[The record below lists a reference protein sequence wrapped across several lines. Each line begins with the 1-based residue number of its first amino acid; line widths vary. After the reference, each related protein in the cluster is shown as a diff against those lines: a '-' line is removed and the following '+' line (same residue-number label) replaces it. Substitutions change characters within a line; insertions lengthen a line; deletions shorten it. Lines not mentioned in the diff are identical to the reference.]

1 MKTNLST
8 KKIALAGVF
17 TALAVVGSF
26 ISFPVAGSK
35 CAPVQH
41 MVNILAAVTLGPFW
55 GIGIAFI
62 ASLLRNLLALGS
74 LMAFPGSMVGA
85 LCCGLVYH
93 FSRKLSLTCAAEA
106 LGTGILGGIAAYPVA
121 VYLMGLTPAGIFVYV
136 VPFLISTVAGSILA
150 FLLITVLEKGGVMIG
165 GEESGGIGLPDH
177 VKERDGLLMAL
188 LLTECMAQSGKDL
201 GAIID
206 EMLADIGR
214 LEFARRGLS
223 ITDEQMA
230 RFRAETVP
238 AYTADEIAGKRVLD
252 VDRRDGV
259 KLLLEGDAW
268 VMMRPSGTEPLVRIY
283 AEAATTDEVNELLDA
298 AEAVVTSL

>member
-106 LGTGILGGIAAYPVA
+106 LGTGILGGIAAYP
-121 VYLMGLTPAGIFVYV
+121 MGLTPAGIFVYI

-150 FLLITVLEKGGVMIG
+150 FLLITVLEKGGVMR
-165 GEESGGIGLPDH
+165 E
-177 VKERDGLLMAL
+177 
-188 LLTECMAQSGKDL
+188 
-201 GAIID
+201 
-206 EMLADIGR
+206 
-214 LEFARRGLS
+214 LS
-223 ITDEQMA
+223 SA
-230 RFRAETVP
+230 H
-238 AYTADEIAGKRVLD
+238 
-252 VDRRDGV
+252 
-259 KLLLEGDAW
+259 
-268 VMMRPSGTEPLVRIY
+268 
-283 AEAATTDEVNELLDA
+283 
-298 AEAVVTSL
+298 